1 MSASIADWEL
11 RFSKRAQKDKARL
24 EEANLWPGVLEMLK
38 AIQANPWH
46 TPPPYEKLK
55 GDLAGMLS
63 RRITYTHRLVYEVDQ
78 EARVVKILAMW
89 THYE

>member
-1 MSASIADWEL
+1 MAASIADCEL
-11 RFSKRAQKDKARL
+11 RFSKRAQKDKAKL
-24 EEANLWPGVLEMLK
+24 EEAGLWPGVLEMLK
-38 AIQANPWH
+38 ALQRNPWQ
-46 TPPPYEKLK
+46 TPPPVEKLR

-78 EARVVKILAMW
+78 DARILKILSMW